1 MRYAVNYNANFRYFD
16 QVDEVIFDYKGSE
29 SIVDFVPKILKRQE
43 QKAIIDLNED
53 IEDINEVLPYLN
65 KLKQIHPNILV
76 RLISSQKKDIEL
88 LKDNNI
94 DFAFQLFVK
103 DYDTFYSMIQLGAK
117 DITVVEYLG
126 FCLGNL
132 QEIRKEYGISIRVI
146 PDIAQSAAGTGR
158 IIPPITKFWI
168 RPEDTELYEPYVDV
182 FQILRND
189 DRQSVIFEIY
199 KRQQW
204 LGNIQDIIM
213 DLDLELQN
221 DNINPRFGL
230 MRLDCNKK
238 CMYGKCNLCMEMQDL
253 ALRLNLAGITVQKK
267 SKKFLS
273 QEEKEKLQTEL
284 DKHKEKIDE
293 STID

>member
-16 QVDEVIFDYKGSE
+16 QVDEVVFDYKGSE
-29 SIVDFVPKILKRQE
+29 SIVDFIPKILKRQE
-43 QKAIIDLNED
+43 QKAIINLCE
-53 IEDINEVLPYLN
+53 IENIKEIIPYLN
-65 KLKQIHPNILV
+65 KLKQVHVNIMV
-76 RLISSQKKDIEL
+76 QIDYIKQRDIIEL
-88 LKDNNI
+88 LKDNKI
-94 DFAFQLFVK
+94 DFMFKNFAK
-103 DYDTFYSMIQLGAK
+103 DYDTFYSMVQLGAE

-126 FCLGNL
+126 FCLDNL
-132 QEIRKEYGISIRVI
+132 QEMRNKYGISIRVI

-213 DLDLELQN
+213 DLDVDIQN

-238 CMYGKCNLCMEMQDL
+238 CMYGKCNLCMEIQDL
-253 ALRLNLAGITVQKK
+253 ALRFNLAEITIQKK
-267 SKKFLS
+267 SKKFIT
-273 QEEKEKLQTEL
+273 QEEKEKIQADL
-284 DKHKEKIDE
+284 DKRKEKINE
-293 STID
+293 STTD